1 VRAGERIP
9 LADMGEV
16 GGPSPHRMGRSA
28 YFALPGGAYL
38 EHPHC
43 HIPGLGASLGAP
55 ITELP
60 NRPLILLVDD
70 DPVVRLTLSR
80 ALTDR
85 GYEVRT
91 AADGQSAITILSGLK
106 ALPALAITDLEMAG
120 VNGEDLARVLVR
132 RYPDLP
138 VIFMT
143 AYLAIYRTAYLPGP
157 ILEKPFRADQLAELI
172 RSVLTAVSARRM
184 GRPDAD
190 ARPLAQK

>member
-1 VRAGERIP
+1 LDA
-9 LADMGEV
+9 
-16 GGPSPHRMGRSA
+16 PS
-28 YFALPGGAYL
+28 
-38 EHPHC
+38 
-43 HIPGLGASLGAP
+43 
-55 ITELP
+55 TELS

-106 ALPALAITDLEMAG
+106 ALPAIAITDLEMAG
-120 VNGEDLARVLVR
+120 VNGEELARVLVR

-143 AYLAIYRTAYLPGP
+143 AYLANYRSAYLPGP
-157 ILEKPFRADQLAELI
+157 VLEKPFRADRLCELI
-172 RSVLTAVSARRM
+172 GSVLTAASGLRA
-184 GRPDAD
+184 
-190 ARPLAQK
+190 